1 MGKKRKGT
9 STGSKWT
16 FKKVLVWGLIGL
28 ILGVL
33 LIPLLPVTAV
43 GVGETANLY
52 QQVHGFFSD
61 VNADF
66 GTNIYLYIVLAAI
79 LVGANL
85 LLYRIPAGKLG
96 GKVKYQADL
105 KGLAY
110 FASVIFTVM
119 IVAVPLLP
127 VTAVG
132 VGETANMYQNFHAFF
147 SDIKT
152 HLAGNLNLYFGSVGL
167 IVFLYWFFFKKK

>member
-1 MGKKRKGT
+1 MAKKPSK
-9 STGSKWT
+9 SSKWT
-16 FKKVLVWGLIGL
+16 LKKVLVWLGIVF

-33 LIPLLPVTAV
+33 FVPLLPVTAV

-52 QQVHGFFSD
+52 QQFHDFFSD

-66 GTNIYLYIVLAAI
+66 STNIYLYVVLAGI
-79 LVGANL
+79 LIGTYL
-85 LLYRIPAGKLG
+85 LMYKFPAGKLG
-96 GKVKYQADL
+96 KIKYEADL
-105 KGLAY
+105 KGILYLLA
-110 FASVIFTVM
+110 VVFTVM